1 MAHIPQMIVTDNGR
15 TFTSLEFKKFL
26 QSQGIVHKFTAPYNP
41 ATNGQAERFIQ
52 TLKQALKR
60 THCDSSNLDVVLSRI
75 LLQYRI
81 TPHATTNKS
90 PAEIFL
96 NRKLRTRL
104 DLIIPSEQTEN
115 IASNP
120 QACKYFICGE
130 RVACRNYTKDS
141 KWKFGTITNKLGKLH
156 YKIALDDGRSWIR
169 HINQMRF
176 IGKNTPIVN
185 DDTKNTDYWEMEG
198 SSDEGE
204 NNENIL

>member
-1 MAHIPQMIVTDNGR
+1 MKDITTKSTILKYQQIFASYGIPQMIVTDNGR

-104 DLIIPSEQTEN
+104 DLIIPSEQTVN

-120 QACKYFICGE
+120 QACKYFYAGKE
-130 RVACRNYTKDS
+130 WHVE
-141 KWKFGTITNKLGKLH
+141 TIP
-156 YKIALDDGRSWIR
+156 KILNGNSVRLQ
-169 HINQMRF
+169 IN
-176 IGKNTPIVN
+176 
-185 DDTKNTDYWEMEG
+185 
-198 SSDEGE
+198 
-204 NNENIL
+204 